1 MNEVLYTKTFNEWQ
15 QELDTELVKSAESFV
30 KIGYLLKVA
39 RDTDILANTGY
50 ANVVEFAKARYGLDK
65 TQVSRFIHIN
75 DRFSEGGNSAELQ
88 DRYKGMGYAK
98 LTIMLQLPDEINEE
112 ISADFSK
119 SEIED
124 IKKEIDEENKIS
136 DIEVWMEG
144 TQEEAEKY
152 NELGQVMYQLLHDM
166 PELFIKIAQS
176 SIETEELMNVLAPS
190 GEMIYSVRIPG
201 TGRLMLSIKVNTGR
215 ITITNVRSMDKT
227 EWNIEDLADFV
238 ADILSRADTE
248 DPVKAWTSIYKEEY
262 PKKAEVAPVQQE
274 KPAQRKEKK
283 VQKAKIEKPKPQPAE
298 KDAEE
303 EQIPGQD
310 SVLNHPEYLPEN
322 SNNMP
327 AVQEN
332 IQNNTA
338 IMGNTTEKPSDS
350 SEMIKTSGET
360 PDFEKDIEESEKT
373 SLRMATNAINTECED
388 ASESIESFMNCWE
401 TICEANRK
409 IALFI
414 EDYSTMDVTP
424 DNMAIEAVRINAVTL
439 ANELEHLKTL

>member
-1 MNEVLYTKTFNEWQ
+1 MNEVLYTKTFDEWQ

-39 RDTDILANTGY
+39 RDTDILVNSGY
-50 ANVVEFAKARYGLDK
+50 ENVVEFAKARYGLDK

-112 ISADFSK
+112 ISTDFSK

-166 PELFIKIAQS
+166 PELFIKITQS
-176 SIETEELMNVLAPS
+176 SIETEELMNILAPS

-215 ITITNVRSMDKT
+215 ITITNVRSMEKT
-227 EWNIEDLADFV
+227 EWNTEDLADFV
-238 ADILSRADTE
+238 VDILSRADTE
-248 DPVKAWTSIYKEEY
+248 DPAKAWTSIYEEEY

-274 KPAQRKEKK
+274 KPVQRKEKK
-283 VQKAKIEKPKPQPAE
+283 VQKAKIEKTKPQPVE
-298 KDAEE
+298 ENAEE

-322 SNNMP
+322 
-327 AVQEN
+327 
-332 IQNNTA
+332 
-338 IMGNTTEKPSDS
+338 TEKPN
-350 SEMIKTSGET
+350 
-360 PDFEKDIEESEKT
+360 FEKDMSKMVEETHDFKEAPEEKEKT
-373 SLRMATNAINTECED
+373 EPEMPTNAINTECED
-388 ASESIESFMNCWE
+388 ESDTLGNYMNCWE
-401 TICEANRK
+401 AICDAHRK

-414 EDYSTMDVTP
+414 EDYSTSDITP
-424 DNMAIEAVRINAVTL
+424 DNMRIEAARINAVTL
-439 ANELEHLKTL
+439 AEELERLKAL

>member
-1 MNEVLYTKTFNEWQ
+1 MNEVLYTKTFSEWQ

-39 RDTDILANTGY
+39 RDTDILVNSGY
-50 ANVVEFAKARYGLDK
+50 VNVVDFAKARYGLDK

-215 ITITNVRSMDKT
+215 ITITNVRSMEKT

-238 ADILSRADTE
+238 VDILSRADTE

-310 SVLNHPEYLPEN
+310 SVLNHPEHLPEN

>member
-166 PELFIKIAQS
+166 PELFTKIAQS
-176 SIETEELMNVLAPS
+176 SIETEELMNILAPS

-215 ITITNVRSMDKT
+215 ITITNVRSMEKT
-227 EWNIEDLADFV
+227 EWNIEDLADFLV
-238 ADILSRADTE
+238 DILSRADTE
-248 DPVKAWTSIYKEEY
+248 DPAKAWTSIYKEEY

-274 KPAQRKEKK
+274 KPVQRKEKK

-298 KDAEE
+298 ENAEE

-322 SNNMP
+322 GNNK
-327 AVQEN
+327 ADSTENVQKTDTFVDK
-332 IQNNTA
+332 QQ
-338 IMGNTTEKPSDS
+338 EKP
-350 SEMIKTSGET
+350 
-360 PDFEKDIEESEKT
+360 PYSEKVSVEEEKT
-373 SLRMATNAINTECED
+373 EPEMPTNAINTECKD
-388 ASESIESFMNCWE
+388 ESDTLGNYMNCWE
-401 TICEANRK
+401 AICDAHRK

-414 EDYSTMDVTP
+414 EDYSTSDITP
-424 DNMAIEAVRINAVTL
+424 DNMRIEAARINAVTL
-439 ANELEHLKTL
+439 AEELEHLKAL